1 MSHLN
6 FLGLEMHAFHILCG
20 VELMKIEVQ
29 ENL

>member
-6 FLGLEMHAFHILCG
+6 FLGLAMRTFHALCD